1 MALKRVSDLERRRF
15 EDITNHIENEMYDNS
30 ESNKNYNKLRFSKIE
45 VSEVIDDDDSCSL
58 FQSYAYDIHTLSGL
72 FNDGILNRDI
82 AINGNKIFT
91 KNVDVD
97 GNFTTN
103 KNKNNNIK
111 IEMNS
116 ELFDINTDNFNI
128 NVNNNITMNSPNY
141 TITGDNLN
149 LSVNNSN
156 IGIKNLV
163 LSGDNLTLIYRNTF
177 KIQYCDSTGKLND
190 VLVLGNRNNK
200 PTSSFPNNTD
210 ASNPINGCINKA
222 MWA

>member
-15 EDITNHIENEMYDNS
+15 EDITNHIEDEMYDNS
-30 ESNKNYNKLRFSKIE
+30 GSNKNYNKLRFSKIE
-45 VSEVIDDDDSCSL
+45 VSEVIDNDDSCSL
-58 FQSYAYDIHTLSGL
+58 FESYAYDIHALSGL

-82 AINGNKIFT
+82 TINGDKIFT
-91 KNVDVD
+91 KNVRVN
-97 GNFTTN
+97 GNFTV
-103 KNKNNNIK
+103 NNNNK
-111 IEMNS
+111 IEMDS
-116 ELFDINTDNFNI
+116 VLFDINTDDFNI

-163 LSGDNLTLIYRNTF
+163 LSGDNLALIYRNTF

-190 VLVLGNRNNK
+190 VLVLGNKNNK

-210 ASNPINGCINKA
+210 VSNPINGCINKA

>member
-15 EDITNHIENEMYDNS
+15 EDITNHIEDEMYDNS
-30 ESNKNYNKLRFSKIE
+30 GSNKNYNKLRFSKIE
-45 VSEVIDDDDSCSL
+45 VSEVIDNDDSCSL
-58 FQSYAYDIHTLSGL
+58 FQSYAYDIHALSGL

-82 AINGNKIFT
+82 TINGDKNFT
-91 KNVDVD
+91 KNVRVN
-97 GNFTTN
+97 GNFTI
-103 KNKNNNIK
+103 NNNNK
-111 IEMNS
+111 IEMDS
-116 ELFDINTDNFNI
+116 VLFDINTDDFNI

-190 VLVLGNRNNK
+190 VLVLGNKNNK

-210 ASNPINGCINKA
+210 VSNPINGCINKA

>member
-15 EDITNHIENEMYDNS
+15 EDITNHIEDEMYDNS
-30 ESNKNYNKLRFSKIE
+30 GSNKNYNKLRFSKIE
-45 VSEVIDDDDSCSL
+45 VSEVIDNDDSCSL
-58 FQSYAYDIHTLSGL
+58 FQSYAYDIHALSGL

-82 AINGNKIFT
+82 TINGDKNFT
-91 KNVDVD
+91 KNVRVN
-97 GNFTTN
+97 GNFTI
-103 KNKNNNIK
+103 NNNNK
-111 IEMNS
+111 IEMDS
-116 ELFDINTDNFNI
+116 VLFDINTDDFNI

-210 ASNPINGCINKA
+210 VSNPINGCINKA

>member
-45 VSEVIDDDDSCSL
+45 VSEVIDNDDSCSL

-82 AINGNKIFT
+82 TINGDKIFT
-91 KNVDVD
+91 ENVHVD

-103 KNKNNNIK
+103 KNNN

-116 ELFDINTDNFNI
+116 VLFDINADDFNI

-141 TITGDNLN
+141 IITGDNLN
-149 LSVNNSN
+149 LNVNNSN
-156 IGIKNLV
+156 IGIKNLI

-177 KIQYCDSTGKLND
+177 KIQYCNSNNELKD
-190 VLVLGNRNNK
+190 VLVLSSNNDK
-200 PTSSFPNNTD
+200 PTSAFPNNTES
-210 ASNPINGCINKA
+210 SNPINGCINKA